1 MNVVAMVLFL
11 FTYWPTRIW
20 AALVNLIKREATWC
34 DIAWVAGF
42 ACVVASFPL
51 GKPDLFSVFFAAAM
65 VAGWLAYSKTGSDKG
80 FVRGT
85 QIAKPPQIKKNA
97 KKFMQIAG
105 VPVAKEIEA
114 THFLIAGATGT
125 GKSQIINS
133 MLKNL
138 RDRGDKVLVVD
149 SGGEA
154 MSRLFSAGDVMLN
167 PLDARSQN
175 WSPASEISGAWDADR
190 LARSMVPDKEGENGE
205 WSLYSQGL
213 VAAVLQRLAERGE
226 LTNER
231 LSYYLTIA
239 KSDEIEPL
247 IAGLSSQTLFDAGS
261 ARMLS
266 NVRGIIG
273 SYLPSY
279 RYLNPATGSDG
290 FSVRKW
296 AQSDDADWLWL
307 PYQDSQL
314 ASLKGLLSCWLGEV
328 VNASLSGQPN
338 TSEREKSIWIFCDEL
353 ASLGRISG
361 LTDGLT
367 KGRKYG
373 LKIVAGVQ
381 TISQLRAEYG
391 RDTAQ
396 TILANF
402 SNWAVLRAPDSES
415 SDYFS
420 KSFGQLEFT
429 RKETSEGSSLN
440 GSSSNTSIRH
450 VTEAVVLASQISG
463 LKPRT
468 GYLRLADQPQTVY
481 QIDVPIAELPAVSIP
496 AYLPPSTSSFLKAST

>member
-1 MNVVAMVLFL
+1 MNPIEFAFFVFA
-11 FTYWPTRIW
+11 YWPVRLWT
-20 AALVNLIKREATWC
+20 AAVNLLKREPGWG
-34 DIAWVAGF
+34 DIAWLICFVF
-42 ACVVASFPL
+42 VVASFPL
-51 GKPDLFSVFFAAAM
+51 NIPDLFSIFFAAAM
-65 VAGWLAYSKTGSDKG
+65 VAGGLAYSKTGGDES

-85 QIAKPPQIKKNA
+85 QIAQAKPAKKN
-97 KKFMQIAG
+97 KEQLQIAG
-105 VPVAKEIEA
+105 VPVAREIEA

-133 MLKNL
+133 MLATL
-138 RDRGDKVLVVD
+138 RERGDKVLVVD

-154 MSRLFSAGDVMLN
+154 MSRLLSEGDVMLN
-167 PLDARSQN
+167 PLDERSQN
-175 WSPASEISGAWDADR
+175 WSPACEIASGWDADR
-190 LARSMVPDKEGENGE
+190 LSKSVVPDKEGSDGE
-205 WSLYSQGL
+205 WSLYAQGL
-213 VAAVLQRLAERGE
+213 ISAVLQRLDERGE

-231 LSYYLTIA
+231 FSYYLTIA
-239 KSDEIEPL
+239 KSDEIEAL
-247 IAGLSSQTLFDAGS
+247 IAGLPSQTLFDAGS

-296 AQSDDADWLWL
+296 AQSDDSGWLWL

-338 TSEREKSIWIFCDEL
+338 TQDYQKSIWIFCDEL

-373 LKIVAGVQ
+373 LKIVAGIQ
-381 TISQLRAEYG
+381 TISQLRSEYG

-415 SDYFS
+415 SEYFS

-429 RKETSEGSSLN
+429 RKETSEGSSSN

-450 VTEAVVLASQISG
+450 ITEAAVLASQISG
-463 LKPRT
+463 LQPRT
-468 GYLRLADQPQTVY
+468 GYLRLADQPQT
-481 QIDVPIAELPAVSIP
+481 IFPIAVPIAQLPPVSVP
-496 AYLPPSTSSFLKAST
+496 AYVPPATSSFLKATS